1 MIPRAHAHACSAAT
15 CRSRT
20 HVHSLA
26 LYSSARGCTPS
37 RAVVSASGVG
47 PPACSA
53 SCSAEASS
61 PSDELL
67 ARAWLGLG
75 LGLGIGLG
83 LGLGFG
89 LARLDGVPAERL
101 GDGIERHVVQRR
113 ERRDEELVQPA
124 PRRLAALRPRRRRL
138 ERVQRGR
145 RVVEPPL
152 PRLERGEDQRAE
164 RLR

>member
-1 MIPRAHAHACSAAT
+1 MPMTSCDAIGGTAARKSSLLAYAARCSLIPRAHAHACSAAT

-67 ARAWLGLG
+67 ARASAGSLVRVRVRVRVRLGLG
-75 LGLGIGLG
+75 
-83 LGLGFG
+83 
-89 LARLDGVPAERL
+89 
-101 GDGIERHVVQRR
+101 
-113 ERRDEELVQPA
+113 
-124 PRRLAALRPRRRRL
+124 
-138 ERVQRGR
+138 
-145 RVVEPPL
+145 
-152 PRLERGEDQRAE
+152 
-164 RLR
+164 

>member
-1 MIPRAHAHACSAAT
+1 M
-15 CRSRT
+15 
-20 HVHSLA
+20 
-26 LYSSARGCTPS
+26 
-37 RAVVSASGVG
+37 
-47 PPACSA
+47 
-53 SCSAEASS
+53 
-61 PSDELL
+61 
-67 ARAWLGLG
+67 
-75 LGLGIGLG
+75 
-83 LGLGFG
+83 GLGFG

-164 RLR
+164 RLRWG